1 MNVFKRIVSIAALF
15 AVMGFVL
22 QSCATPKNIEGAILV
37 NGTMNMLPT
46 ADGNCW
52 LLEVGNMQN
61 KEFYQLV
68 GDEGD
73 LEKVQVEEAQ
83 VTLRVVPKTGVET
96 TCQVGKVA
104 EIVEIV
110 EVRKR

>member
-1 MNVFKRIVSIAALF
+1 MKVFKRILSIAALF

-22 QSCATPKNIEGAILV
+22 QSCAAPKNMEGAILV
-37 NGTMNMLPT
+37 NGTMNMLPIE
-46 ADGNCW
+46 GGCW
-52 LLEVGNMQN
+52 VLEVGNMQN
-61 KEFYQLV
+61 KEFYQLI
-68 GDEGD
+68 GDEDD

-83 VTLRVVPKTGVET
+83 VTLRVVPKTGVAT